1 MKVGTD
7 GVLLG
12 AWCDVAGK
20 KNVLDVGTG
29 TGLIALM
36 VAQRSQ
42 PATIDAIEIDEAAY
56 YEACYNIENS
66 PWSERISVVHIDFS
80 DLCDKEKKY
89 DLIVSNPPYFT
100 NGILPPDGK
109 RKIARHCE
117 TLTFDKL
124 ITHSVTLLS
133 ENGIICLIT
142 PADAE
147 NKITSIVVRNGLNIE
162 KKTVVYP
169 KTGSVPCGEPELSV
183 VQAGLSVTVISV
195 LGCSAAIAGE
205 ESITVMIAPAAAMS
219 SSFFCFTSHVPS

>member
-80 DLCDKEKKY
+80 DWCDKEKKY

-100 NGILPPDGK
+100 NGILPTDGK

-124 ITHSVTLLS
+124 ITHSITLLS

-147 NKITSIVVRNGLNIE
+147 NEITSIVVRNGLNIE

-169 KTGSVPCGEPELSV
+169 KTGSVPKRILWQIGRSQCYCIVDELFIEHE
-183 VQAGLSVTVISV
+183 THH
-195 LGCSAAIAGE
+195 E
-205 ESITVMIAPAAAMS
+205 Y
-219 SSFFCFTSHVPS
+219 TSQYVELTKDFYLNM